1 MLFNHSLLSKRSVLT
16 MVISNPFLARKRL
29 VTLLMKCHEQEFN
42 LNLIRQL
49 LYVKYHMVIK
59 NIFIEV

>member
-1 MLFNHSLLSKRSVLT
+1 MIFKHSVLPKRSVPTVDIL
-16 MVISNPFLARKRL
+16 IPFLARKRL
-29 VTLLMKCHEQEFN
+29 SHFKCHEQEFN
-42 LNLIRQL
+42 LDLIRQL